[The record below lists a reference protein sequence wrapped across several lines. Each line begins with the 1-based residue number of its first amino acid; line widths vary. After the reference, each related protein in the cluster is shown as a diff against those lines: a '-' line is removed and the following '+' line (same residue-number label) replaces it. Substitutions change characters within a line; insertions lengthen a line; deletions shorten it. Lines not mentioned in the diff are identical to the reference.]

1 VELYDKYNST
11 NTLSM
16 RFDMK
21 KDLHEYI
28 LDIVRVIII
37 VGCIVAVIFI
47 LDKSV
52 SKFINNKENTT
63 NSVIKLKDDID
74 KHNKIIDSLN
84 SVIDGTTISI
94 GGTTVKIIKIIDT
107 TKIKLK
113 TINTTMDS
121 VKLALETSIKKNG
134 FKEIK

>member
-1 VELYDKYNST
+1 
-11 NTLSM
+11 
-16 RFDMK
+16 MK